1 MSLTINK
8 QGYVPWKGISTN
20 SAVPIWTR
28 PLTNGPSAT
37 PISDGNAFKARPI
50 KHWRKQLNPD
60 SSQSIGN
67 SRSSVGIPF
76 DRPGGSVYLG
86 VTTDCGD
93 SCEKSSKITELIT
106 NDKNVVYDNT
116 KDASGNCFSCN
127 PVRNI
132 IKSATTILSKTY
144 YSNSKAY
151 LKSRSQT
158 YEQKL
163 RTMPV
168 YGTTYINNTDP
179 TNPFPIPP
187 SDSPNGTQVW
197 NTGNCLDFCDVN
209 TMATTIYKPNNQ
221 QFAQQGAVSSGSRLA
236 RLKYNTITKNGASF
250 RNAYGA
256 AAANAGKY
264 HGTSDA
270 PYFIKSKESGVCV
283 PYRRNGKKVS
293 KCLLIN

>member
-1 MSLTINK
+1 MSLTINN
-8 QGYVPWKGISTN
+8 QGYVPWKGTSTN
-20 SAVPIWTR
+20 SAVPIWSR

-37 PISDGNAFKARPI
+37 PIPDGNAFKARPI

-60 SSQSIGN
+60 TTQSVKN
-67 SRSSVGIPF
+67 SRSSVGMPF
-76 DRPGGSVYLG
+76 DRPSGSVYLG

-93 SCEKSSKITELIT
+93 SCENSSKITELIS
-106 NDKNVVYDNT
+106 NDKNLVFDTT
-116 KDASGNCFSCN
+116 KDASGKCVACN
-127 PVRNI
+127 PERNI
-132 IKSATTILSKTY
+132 IKSATTVLSKKY
-144 YSNSKAY
+144 YSDTKGY
-151 LKSRSQT
+151 LKSRAQT

-168 YGTTYINNTDP
+168 SETTYINNTDP
-179 TNPFPIPP
+179 TNPYPIPP

-197 NTGNCLDFCDVN
+197 NTGDCLNFCGDN

-221 QFAQQGAVSSGSRLA
+221 QFSQQGAVSSGSRLA

-264 HGTSDA
+264 HGTNDA

-293 KCLLIN
+293 VC

>member
-1 MSLTINK
+1 MTEPIE
-8 QGYVPWKGISTN
+8 YTY
-20 SAVPIWTR
+20 SAIPTWSR

-50 KHWRKQLNPD
+50 KHWRKQLNPNIT
-60 SSQSIGN
+60 QSVGN
-67 SRSSVGIPF
+67 SRSSIGIPS

-86 VTTDCGD
+86 VTANCKDLCGN
-93 SCEKSSKITELIT
+93 SSKIIIDIA
-106 NDKNVVYDNT
+106 NNKNTIFDNT
-116 KDASGNCFSCN
+116 KDELGNCVACN
-127 PVRNI
+127 PERNI
-132 IKSATTILSKTY
+132 IKSATTILSKKY
-144 YSNSKAY
+144 YSNTKGY

-168 YGTTYINNTDP
+168 SGTTYTNTS
-179 TNPFPIPP
+179 PIPP

-197 NTGNCLDFCDVN
+197 NTGDCLNFCKDEN
-209 TMATTIYKPNNQ
+209 GIPISKQATTIYKPNNQ
-221 QFAQQGAVSSGSRLA
+221 QFSQQGAVSSGSRLA

-250 RNAYGA
+250 RNAYSA

-270 PYFIKSKESGVCV
+270 PYFIKSKEQRVCI

-293 KCLLIN
+293 VC